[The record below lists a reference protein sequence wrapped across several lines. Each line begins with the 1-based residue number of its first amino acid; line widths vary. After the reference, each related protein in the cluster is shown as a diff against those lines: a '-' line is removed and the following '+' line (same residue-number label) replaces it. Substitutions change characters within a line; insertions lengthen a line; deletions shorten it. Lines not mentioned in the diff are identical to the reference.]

1 MDETPGGHYR
11 LLAVDDDDNS
21 SELVVRVALK
31 CGFEAF
37 PIADARSLREAISR
51 WRPDVITLDLCLP
64 DVDGLEVLTSLKSV
78 DFTGMLVVISGQPD
92 WFRNQ
97 AVRLAFAHGLRVPAQ
112 MSKPIQL
119 DLLRE
124 LLATIKASLL
134 LSLPNN
140 LRSAAGISELSRSDR
155 EERH

>member
-1 MDETPGGHYR
+1 MHATSSNRYR
-11 LLAVDDDDNS
+11 LLAVDDDHNS

-64 DVDGLEVLTSLKSV
+64 DVDGLEVLTSIKSV
-78 DFTGMLVVISGQPD
+78 DFTGRLIVISGQPD

-134 LSLPNN
+134 FSLPSEA
-140 LRSAAGISELSRSDR
+140 RSKAGLSEISPSDS